1 MAISNSGI
9 DYQPGDPPSDPAQLQ
24 RFLRE
29 ELTKLKAAHD
39 ALAAGFDP
47 VTYEAPTK
55 PRVGM
60 RRYADGTQWNPGS
73 GRGLYRYDGQAVAWK
88 FLG

>member
-1 MAISNSGI
+1 MRTTNSNTFG
-9 DYQPGDPPSDPAQLQ
+9 YQPGDPPSDPAQLQ

-29 ELTKLKAAHD
+29 EFIKIKAALD
-39 ALAAGFDP
+39 AVADGFDP
-47 VTYEAPTK
+47 VTNAPPDK
-55 PRVGM
+55 PRQGM

-73 GRGLYRYDGQAVAWK
+73 GAGLYRYDGTTWR

>member
-1 MAISNSGI
+1 MRPTNSGTTG
-9 DYQPGDPPSDPAQLQ
+9 YQPGDPPADVAQLQ

-29 ELTKLKAAHD
+29 ELRRLKAAID
-39 ALAAGFDP
+39 ALADGFDP
-47 VTYEAPTK
+47 VVYAPPAR
-55 PRVGM
+55 PRQGM

-73 GRGLYRYDGQAVAWK
+73 GAGLYRYDGSAWR

>member
-1 MAISNSGI
+1 MRPTNSSATS
-9 DYQPGDPPSDPAQLQ
+9 YQPGDVPADVTQLQ

-29 ELTKLKAAHD
+29 ELGKLKAAID
-39 ALAAGFDP
+39 AVADGFAP
-47 VTYEAPTK
+47 VVYAYPAK

-60 RRYADGTQWNPGS
+60 IRNFDGVQVNPGS
-73 GRGLYRYDGQAVAWK
+73 GAGLYRYDGTVWK